1 MLHTHNTFKNFIQ
14 TIFLAI
20 KWITISILLM
30 SAFMYSLL
38 FATDHFED
46 PIILIALYIIIPI
59 LVLFVYQYYLKICH
73 IPSLFSPKYVQL
85 TKLSWSIKFSLITV
99 SYFAT
104 SILSGL
110 VYTGESE
117 NQKILKEQAVD
128 FPSSF
133 LGASFNAP
141 IIEEVIFRG
150 MLFIIILTATSF
162 LFNETNRKSM
172 FLRMA
177 IYVTLST
184 IIFGF
189 LHVLVSGD
197 YQHVFPYL
205 VPGFIYSIV
214 FALTRDI
221 KVTILLHILNNS
233 SVHLYE
239 YGYEQINVVI
249 NILLVLTALIGL
261 FIYFKSDD
269 FKQLRHKWEYHQYI
283 KLKRK
288 FNKVETP

>member
-1 MLHTHNTFKNFIQ
+1 MLHTHNTFKNFIK

-20 KWITISILLM
+20 KWIIISILLM

-38 FATDHFED
+38 FATDHFEN
-46 PIILIALYIIIPI
+46 PITLCVLYIIIPI

-73 IPSLFSPKYVQL
+73 IPSLFNPKYVQS

-99 SYFAT
+99 SYFST
-104 SILSGL
+104 SILSRL

-117 NQKILKEQAVD
+117 NQKILKEKAVD

-133 LGASFNAP
+133 LGTSFNAP

-189 LHVLVSGD
+189 LHVVVSGD

-221 KVTILLHILNNS
+221 KITILLHTLNNS

-261 FIYFKSDD
+261 LFYLKSDD
-269 FKQLRHKWEYHQYI
+269 FKQLRHKWEHHQYI